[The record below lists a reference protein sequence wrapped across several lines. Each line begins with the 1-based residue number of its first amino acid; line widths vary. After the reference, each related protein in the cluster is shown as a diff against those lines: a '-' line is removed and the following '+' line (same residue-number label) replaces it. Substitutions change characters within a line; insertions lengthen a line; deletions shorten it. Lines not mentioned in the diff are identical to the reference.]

1 MQAHP
6 SVPQAEA
13 GYAREDAA
21 GIPIDAPSRSFRD
34 RFHKPELICA
44 LTDFHALCGFRDP
57 VATLDVLATIDTAA
71 LDPIRDRLAVLSD
84 VDGLGPLLDTS
95 SPCRLPMRRPWS
107 PRCRCMRG
115 SGS

>member
-1 MQAHP
+1 M
-6 SVPQAEA
+6 
-13 GYAREDAA
+13 REDAA

-84 VDGLGPLLDTS
+84 VDGLGPLLEYLLT
-95 SPCRLPMRRPWS
+95 LPAADAAALVAPLSLHAGFRS
-107 PRCRCMRG
+107 
-115 SGS
+115 